1 MNRIDGKPKT
11 LQELLQGKKYTIHYY
26 QREYRWGRKQIEQ
39 LIDDLTLTFNDYY
52 EDKHETPAVENYG
65 YYYLGS
71 IIRTDGKEKAIIDGQ
86 QRLTS
91 LTLLLIYLNN
101 LQKQE
106 NFHKVQVDQMIF
118 SDSFGKMS
126 FNLDVAERRRCFESL
141 YNNKDFD
148 LNGESESVR
157 TMYSRFKDIEELF
170 PDELK
175 KEALPLFLYWL
186 KERLMLIEIV
196 TPTEQD
202 AHKIF
207 VTMNDR
213 GLSLNNAEM
222 LKGYLL
228 SEIVDDND
236 RDEANKLWK
245 RTVMKLKESSE
256 HASEGIIN
264 TEDVDFI
271 ATWIRAKYAN
281 TMREGKKGAT
291 DKDYEIIGNEFHQWV
306 RQNSSEMGLQKS
318 VHYKD
323 FVKEEF
329 RKFADIYIKL
339 KDYSSKFNSN
349 FEYVY
354 YNANRNLNYQVMII
368 LSAITN
374 EDNQEVI
381 DKKIKLVSYFVDL
394 FATIRTFNYKKVNFN
409 TVKTMIFRIIKEI
422 RNKDVASI
430 AVILSHEIKNM
441 DINLDGIKEFR
452 LNQFTVRY
460 LLHTLARFTSFIN
473 KEMGNPSDF
482 ETYVNRNQKNSYDI
496 EHVLPNDFD
505 EYSDSFDNE
514 EEFQLHRSKLG
525 NLIIL
530 PRDKNRSY
538 QDMPYS
544 KKVTK
549 YLGDNILAK
558 SFNAQAYSNNPS
570 FIKLKYNFK
579 PYDDFGKED
588 INERQILYSRIAKDI
603 WNIDKF
609 KEIAQTWNTDLD
621 NQMKIETKTQKKAVV
636 KNKTKNT
643 RQELLSK
650 FWSKLLNEI
659 NKHTDLTHGLSLEK
673 ERTDHWLSIGSGVSG
688 IVISMVITTRNTS
701 IEVGIDVGSK
711 EQNKIIFDNLIAK
724 KVDIE
729 SKYGE
734 KLEWRRLD
742 KKKRSTVTHKVHHI
756 NYYNEHQWKDII
768 DFFVQNL
775 PKFVNVFQ
783 PYLLEATKHN

>member
-39 LIDDLTLTFNDYY
+39 LIDDLTSTFSDYY
-52 EDKHETPAVENYG
+52 VDSHETSAVENYG

-71 IIRTDGKEKAIIDGQ
+71 IIRTDDKEKAIIDGQ

-91 LTLLLIYLNN
+91 LTLMLIYLNN

-106 NFHKVQVDQMIF
+106 NYHKVQVDQMIF

-157 TMYSRFKDIEELF
+157 TMYSRYKDIEELF

-186 KERLMLIEIV
+186 KERVMLIEIV

-213 GLSLNNAEM
+213 GLNLNNAEM

-228 SEIVDDND
+228 SEIADDNE

-245 RTVMKLKESSE
+245 QTVMKLKASSE
-256 HASEGIIN
+256 YASEGIIN
-264 TEDVDFI
+264 TEDVEFI
-271 ATWIRAKYAN
+271 TTWIRAKYAN
-281 TMREGKKGAT
+281 TMREGKKGAK

-306 RQNSSEMGLQKS
+306 RQNSNEMGLIKS
-318 VHYKD
+318 VHYID

-329 RKFADIYIKL
+329 RRFADIYIKL
-339 KDYSSKFNSN
+339 KEYSSKLNPN

-354 YNANRNLNYQVMII
+354 YNANRNLNYQVMLI

-381 DKKIKLVSYFVDL
+381 DKKIKLVSYFVDF

-409 TVKTMIFRIIKEI
+409 TVKYMIFRIIKEI
-422 RNKDVASI
+422 RDKDVASI

-473 KEMGNPSDF
+473 QEMGNPSEF
-482 ETYVNRNQKNSYDI
+482 ETYINRDQKNSYDI

-505 EYSDSFDNE
+505 EYNESFENE

-570 FIKLKYNFK
+570 FLRLKYDFK
-579 PYDDFGKED
+579 PYEDFGKED
-588 INERQILYSRIAKDI
+588 INERQVLYSKIAEDI
-603 WNIDKF
+603 WNVDKL
-609 KEIAQTWNTDLD
+609 KEIANAWNTDLD
-621 NQMKIETKTQKKAVV
+621 NKIISETEAQKKTVV
-636 KNKTKNT
+636 KNKTKNI

-650 FWSKLLNEI
+650 FWNELLIEI
-659 NKHTDLTHGLSLEK
+659 NQHTDLTHGLSLDK

-688 IVISMVITTRNTS
+688 IVFSMVITTRNTS
-701 IEVGIDVGSK
+701 LELGIDVGSK
-711 EQNKIIFDNLIAK
+711 EQNKKIYDNLMTRK
-724 KVDIE
+724 TNIE
-729 SKYGE
+729 STYGAE
-734 KLEWRRLD
+734 LEWHRLD
-742 KKKRSTVTHKVHHI
+742 KNKRCIVTHKVHHI
-756 NYYNEHQWKDII
+756 NYYNELHWKAII
-768 DFFVQNL
+768 DFFTQNL
-775 PKFVNVFQ
+775 PKFVNVFR
-783 PYLLEATKHN
+783 PYLPEAVKRS